1 MDKNTTE
8 ANAPKIQEDPLAF
21 DQTHVFDEVPIAKP
35 KRGTWKIM
43 LPVFILLLVASVA
56 VYHYQFNFKAAAV
69 GAVLV
74 GFYSGLIGWLL
85 GVIAMVPLIGP
96 IVVKVLTMSFIW
108 VLNGVGYL
116 VSYVA
121 IRRGYS
127 KDVIAYRG
135 ITIAL
140 LVGIVIGY
148 VFAQFF

>member
-1 MDKNTTE
+1 MHKTNSDSDNLSSTV
-8 ANAPKIQEDPLAF
+8 
-21 DQTHVFDEVPIAKP
+21 DQQPSPQVFDEVAITKP
-35 KRGTWKIM
+35 KLGAWKIM
-43 LPVFILLLVASVA
+43 LPIFILLIVCGYA
-56 VYHYQFNFKAAAV
+56 VYHYHVNLKAAAV

-74 GFYSGLIGWLL
+74 GFYSGFIGWLL
-85 GVIAMVPLIGP
+85 GVIALIPFVGP

-148 VFAQFF
+148 VIAQFI

>member
-1 MDKNTTE
+1 MHKN
-8 ANAPKIQEDPLAF
+8 NQEIDNSSATADHQPSP
-21 DQTHVFDEVPIAKP
+21 HVFDEVAITKP

-43 LPVFILLLVASVA
+43 LPVLVLLVIGSYV
-56 VYHYQFNFKAAAV
+56 VYRYHVNFKAAAV

-74 GFYSGLIGWLL
+74 GFYSGFIGWLL
-85 GVIAMVPLIGP
+85 SVIAMVPLIGP

-108 VLNGVGYL
+108 VLNGIGYL

-148 VFAQFF
+148 VIAQFF

>member
-1 MDKNTTE
+1 MNQNNCESDKLTSSQGQS
-8 ANAPKIQEDPLAF
+8 ASS
-21 DQTHVFDEVPIAKP
+21 HVFDEVPIVKP
-35 KRGTWKIM
+35 KRGAWKIM
-43 LPVFILLLVASVA
+43 LPVFILLLVGSFIL
-56 VYHYQFNFKAAAV
+56 YRYQVNFKTAAV

-148 VFAQFF
+148 VIAQFF